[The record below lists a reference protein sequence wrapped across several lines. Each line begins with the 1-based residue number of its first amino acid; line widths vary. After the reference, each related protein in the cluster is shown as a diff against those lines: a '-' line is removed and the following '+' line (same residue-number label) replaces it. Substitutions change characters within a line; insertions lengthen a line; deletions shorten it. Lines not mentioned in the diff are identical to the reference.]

1 VPPVVAAGHV
11 WAGTEVIDPSTNHW
25 AGQIPGGLGDVLT
38 AVDGIPWE
46 TTTEGLVRIDP
57 ITYRRTRTFKVNA
70 NARKISDPDV
80 DAADVDAAYV
90 DAAFW
95 VIVVG
100 DATETFG
107 GVVVKVDPRTSKVLH
122 TYHPPDPGGYA
133 DIQFYQHAIWLKG
146 DDSGRL
152 VKLTPRPVPPGPTSW
167 LPAPPRHHRARRWPR
182 YRVHR
187 ASRPTPLGR

>member
-1 VPPVVAAGHV
+1 MPPVVAAGHV

-25 AGQIPGGLGDVLT
+25 AGQIPGGLGGVLT

-46 TTTEGLVRIDP
+46 TTTEGLCAHRSHHL
-57 ITYRRTRTFKVNA
+57 RRTRTFKVNA

-80 DAADVDAAYV
+80 DAAYGDGAI
-90 DAAFW
+90 W

-107 GVVVKVDPRTSKVLH
+107 GVVVKVDPRTGKVVH

-146 DDSGRL
+146 NDSGRL
-152 VKLTPRPVPPGPTSW
+152 VKLTPRPAPPGP
-167 LPAPPRHHRARRWPR
+167 PAGYLRRRGIIARRWPR

-187 ASRPTPLGR
+187 TPRPTPLGR